1 MALTLEEMVAKRRG
15 EKKVASAPARVD
27 RRKAIMDRMN
37 AEVSAPAPIVAPAPA
52 APAPQPQPQSS
63 SSLGELAIW
72 ANRATQPKSRRDLES
87 QWPTSP
93 PKPVI
98 APAGPAT
105 APAAATAPA
114 IPSMPSDAPKVNPL
128 LQGVETAAAPT
139 ATTAASVNPIL
150 EPEKV
155 SPIALPQDTLLAS
168 VAYGPEGERMRAGID
183 RIVDDADSDGR
194 MGEAERRALLLTG
207 GAASKARGA
216 LGLVGKIGNVFESDE
231 PYEGPSIRAATLKDT
246 LLRPFRRLQAQTDE
260 PWQIEIDRAKA
271 IHQTVQDAMAKYG
284 ATGAFAAQFGI
295 MGYELAV
302 NIAMMKTFA
311 GTSPFATGG
320 AAPAA
325 GKGAMAAW
333 AARAAKE
340 APEVAKMFMW
350 TYGTTPGTHDE
361 RMRAAKITAMYRA
374 TPMLSMGMPSNF
386 TAMAVDTALNQ
397 IISLNVNPVYAEL
410 RDNAKEAAKER
421 GIDWDKASNVQRAQ
435 ILRETMTWQ
444 QATDVAFDVFTN
456 VLFAQ
461 STKSATKAELQSFVN
476 EYGKTAEA
484 YAKYLQSRGVNVDA
498 THLTARGMEQAAWL
512 PEMQKEIIGAQGAL
526 PASPR
531 PAAPQDGAFSE
542 TGLRQVRDR
551 TDDQADLDSSRRAAE
566 GALAGP
572 RSETPVSPDARAAI
586 AGDVARGEAL
596 AVPRVNP
603 ILEPER
609 VAQPAAEAEAARPAE
624 QVAAPEAGMRT
635 QPIDI
640 SSEANTMVKSGF
652 AKEVYLVGSR
662 ADGTAREGSDTD
674 VLIDLGK
681 IDLPSDRGMAEAEIQ
696 KIIESNGDGVR
707 VGERDYFFKAG
718 DRYFHLSTGAGTG
731 IVENTDYAKAQF
743 GRPKVEVARATVD
756 SIAPEAAR
764 AAHEPREAQVAD
776 GSTAAV
782 RADADVGLPT
792 PKYPV
797 SRVSPNSIAFRPE
810 MMQYKHI
817 DDKETGTNKDD
828 KISGA
833 WDETKAGLMLL
844 WEPKNPADHGLKP
857 GQKHIVANGHHRLEA
872 ALQNGVGS
880 VNVQVLREA
889 DGWSH
894 IDARRKAAEINI
906 ADGKGSIYDQANW
919 FRDTAATL
927 GADAALAA
935 GREIGARGRKA
946 FAIGTMAGDD
956 LYSSFL
962 NGKITAEQAEAI
974 AKAAPNRAEL
984 QLYGIK
990 EAAKGKTGAELS
1002 NAVKVYKIKASKSA
1016 SGGEKKQLD
1025 LLGFDESEMRAM
1037 DEQASI
1043 ATRKQKEIVEQTR
1056 TLSQAISRGG
1066 KLELTDAEA
1075 KSLGIKDRNNRA
1087 EIEAAR
1093 ARLNDEAIRWENWSL
1108 HEDLV
1113 RQVMG
1118 DDSFKLESA
1127 SKAEL
1132 DAESKRLADKAKLDD
1147 MATAPLEGKP
1157 DADIGQ
1163 ARLPGTGGEIDLFNA
1178 PKPGADAAK
1187 PTAADLAKPIADHAK
1202 GAVTETVKGIT
1213 ELFKPDLGK
1222 LGSGPFV
1229 FDEGKYAKA
1238 KVHFERAWVEAKA
1251 AGNSIK
1257 EFADWAVR
1265 QFGDVIRPYIGRFV
1279 EEVENPKAAEPK
1291 PIAESPRRVNDET
1304 GYSTTSPRMAVGDP
1318 EREAIGI
1325 KPRDQIV
1332 TRHFA
1337 DVADQARSKLSTVDS
1352 LISETRVGQRPVT
1365 DTEVA
1370 TLLLAKTE
1378 RFNSRDAAA
1387 RALNADPNNA
1397 KLQQEFAEAQSKLS
1411 DVFDAIE
1418 KAGTSTARG
1427 LSAFRM
1433 TMDEKYELVNM
1444 EMDVRAA
1451 KGGQP
1456 LTDGE
1461 RAYLE
1466 KIAADYKTERD
1477 VYSKQVEEA
1486 KVYTA
1491 EIETKLRGIEDQIL
1505 YERIIREVEPKLTSV
1520 GTETLVE
1527 LSQGGRLYAN
1537 PIDPERVLS
1546 IAKWMLGKMAKGVKN
1561 PSDLAVKHLGDGAK
1575 QVIDAARD
1583 KALELVRERQ
1593 AKGGTGTGK
1602 PKAKPTG
1609 EPSPPEQ
1616 IRALYKAQVEAG
1628 VRDVNE
1634 ATRNVTSEW
1643 NKSHD
1648 AEKQMTETQVRD
1660 TFSDYGKVTPLTKD
1674 EVKKVLA
1681 ELRREAQLTSSIERA
1696 ASNLHPLKTGKQR
1709 FPPSAEARAL
1719 TKTLNNMLKEKG
1731 LDAVDPERQ
1740 LKSIMDARKT
1750 RMLDAIED
1758 KKRAIET
1765 MTRIPANK
1773 KPPEYD
1779 AEAKVLKAEFDKIT
1793 EEYNRIFP
1801 KDVKTFTPE
1810 ERLAVATKAA
1820 ERSLKMATD
1829 ELNAARKG
1837 IFADKKRYPDLPH
1850 NAYLEG
1856 LRAQRK
1862 IAAQEVKELRE
1873 LAFPGQKAIKDRIKR
1888 MESSIRLYEH
1898 KLAVGD
1904 FTPRKPNQIDITDN
1918 PMAMLQKARM
1928 EVLKHEF
1935 TVAKEE
1941 ARYNALSRK
1950 GKFKEQRN
1958 QLFRNAFNYF
1968 RNIKSSY
1975 DFSGVGRQGGLMALS
1990 NPILWAKSLP
2000 NSFKVYRSEKAGFEY
2015 WEKFQ
2020 KRQNFDLYKKAELG
2034 ISPGD
2039 GRGNFGPADDI
2050 FRPDI
2055 ASRVPL
2061 VKRHMRAFSVVLN
2074 EFRAN
2079 LFDKL
2084 LAASKDPSDLS
2095 EDKIK
2100 AIASLANSW
2109 TGRGPLPKGMSA
2121 ESIGYIFWAPRFVSS
2136 AIDVSTKPFRMA
2148 GEAALDRITG
2158 SEKYDREMRGM
2169 WWKQYGRLTAGMMAL
2184 YATAYAMHVVEHG
2197 NDDEFYIEMDPT
2209 SANFGNI
2216 KIPFGNHNVN
2226 PFNFVRPTLT
2236 FLARAL
2242 TGEMKT
2248 AQRKKMQLAPWAWSA
2263 EAKEAGYGQRG
2274 GIKETLYDFAQT
2286 KQNPFY
2292 NSALQIATG
2301 KDFYGND
2308 MNRLW
2313 AVISGIAPLVPSS
2326 MPNLF
2331 KAEVGTNW
2339 DNIDLERIPVFLMA
2353 GMAAIFGNQ
2362 PRASDYKA
2370 PRQLKITST
2379 KENYDKAIKD
2389 AVMKGT
2395 SETANPDAK
2404 AYLAR
2409 FVGEEGEGPLFTALD
2424 SEFDKRRSEQKTY
2437 EARMRW
2443 IKRSYDTSGNITYY
2457 GIRRRNL
2464 KRVIKEAKADSEKSK

>member
-1 MALTLEEMVAKRRG
+1 
-15 EKKVASAPARVD
+15 
-27 RRKAIMDRMN
+27 
-37 AEVSAPAPIVAPAPA
+37 
-52 APAPQPQPQSS
+52 
-63 SSLGELAIW
+63 
-72 ANRATQPKSRRDLES
+72 
-87 QWPTSP
+87 
-93 PKPVI
+93 
-98 APAGPAT
+98 
-105 APAAATAPA
+105 
-114 IPSMPSDAPKVNPL
+114 
-128 LQGVETAAAPT
+128 
-139 ATTAASVNPIL
+139 
-150 EPEKV
+150 
-155 SPIALPQDTLLAS
+155 
-168 VAYGPEGERMRAGID
+168 MRAGID
-183 RIVDDADSDGR
+183 RIVADADSDGR
-194 MGEAERRALLLTG
+194 MGETERRALLLTC

-216 LGLVGKIGNVFESDE
+216 LGLVGKIGNVFESEE
-231 PYEGPSIRAATLKDT
+231 PKQEGDSIRAKTLKDT
-246 LLRPFRRLQAQTDE
+246 LLAPFRRLRAQTDE

-271 IHQTVQDAMAKYG
+271 IHQTVQDSMAKYG
-284 ATGAFAAQFGI
+284 APGAFAAQFGI

-333 AARAAKE
+333 VARAAKE

-350 TYGTTPGTHDE
+350 TYGTTPGTHDA

-421 GIDWDKASNVQRAQ
+421 GIDWDKASNVQRAK

-461 STKSATKAELQSFVN
+461 STKSATKAEIQSFVN

-551 TDDQADLDSSRRAAE
+551 TDDQADIDSSRRSAE

-572 RSETPVSPDARAAI
+572 RVETPISPDARAAM
-586 AGDVARGEAL
+586 AGADARGEAL

-603 ILEPER
+603 LLDPER
-609 VAQPAAEAEAARPAE
+609 VAQPAAEAEAQRTAE
-624 QVAAPEAGMRT
+624 QIAAPESGATRQPP
-635 QPIDI
+635 QPIEPEKNI
-640 SSEANTMVKSGF
+640 ETLLSPSKHPVVEVSPSELQLSKDVPNF
-652 AKEVYLVGSR
+652 KEGAGKTGEVEPIR
-662 ADGTAREGSDTD
+662 ASEYIRLGTPPIVVWERLDGT
-674 VLIDLGK
+674 K
-681 IDLPSDRGMAEAEIQ
+681 EIITGRH
-696 KIIESNGDGVR
+696 KWNLALRLKESTVP
-707 VGERDYFFKAG
+707 VQ
-718 DRYFHLSTGAGTG
+718 
-731 IVENTDYAKAQF
+731 IVK
-743 GRPKVEVARATVD
+743 
-756 SIAPEAAR
+756 
-764 AAHEPREAQVAD
+764 
-776 GSTAAV
+776 
-782 RADADVGLPT
+782 
-792 PKYPV
+792 
-797 SRVSPNSIAFRPE
+797 
-810 MMQYKHI
+810 
-817 DDKETGTNKDD
+817 
-828 KISGA
+828 
-833 WDETKAGLMLL
+833 
-844 WEPKNPADHGLKP
+844 
-857 GQKHIVANGHHRLEA
+857 
-872 ALQNGVGS
+872 
-880 VNVQVLREA
+880 EA
-889 DGWSH
+889 DGYDRKWAATF
-894 IDARRKAAEINI
+894 DAEANI
-906 ADGKGSIYDQANW
+906 RDGQGSIKDYANY
-919 FRDTAATL
+919 FRNTGVTEETASGGGL
-927 GADAALAA
+927 LSRDKGRA
-935 GREIGARGRKA
+935 GW
-946 FAIGTMAGDD
+946 AIGKYSGDD
-956 LYSSFL
+956 LYAKFAAGEIS
-962 NGKITAEQAEAI
+962 E
-974 AKAAPNRAEL
+974 AKARVISEVAKNNPELQRLGMERAEKHSAGDVGEYL
-984 QLYGIK
+984 RSAL
-990 EAAKGKTGAELS
+990 TMDLGA
-1002 NAVKVYKIKASKSA
+1002 
-1016 SGGEKKQLD
+1016 GGKQLD
-1025 LLGFDESEMRAM
+1025 LLGFDESVKINM
-1037 DEQASI
+1037 DKMTDS
-1043 ATRKQKEIVEQTR
+1043 
-1056 TLSQAISRGG
+1056 AISIKKGLASERSA
-1066 KLELTDAEA
+1066 LQAA
-1075 KSLGIKDRNNRA
+1075 QSLSGPKRA
-1087 EIEAAR
+1087 EIIKKYGFKAGDKDAVASRIKELDAEIYRMESWHLDAELTATVRER
-1093 ARLNDEAIRWENWSL
+1093 AGLPPAEKPVST
-1108 HEDLV
+1108 
-1113 RQVMG
+1113 
-1118 DDSFKLESA
+1118 DSFKLESA

-1132 DAESKRLADKAKLDD
+1132 DAEAKRLADKAKLAD
-1147 MATAPLEGKP
+1147 MATAPLDGKP

-1178 PKPGADAAK
+1178 PKPVADTPK
-1187 PTAADLAKPIADHAK
+1187 PTASDLAKPIADHAK

-1265 QFGDVIRPYIGRFV
+1265 QFGDVIKPYIGRFV
-1279 EEVENPKAAEPK
+1279 EEESSKSAPSGRIIDPDTGREVTGLAKKFSEPERKALGYPEYVVKVSQKWPDVVDEAWGRISEADDLVREINANPRTLSPVESAMFEIKKVELYNARNEAARLMD
-1291 PIAESPRRVNDET
+1291 A
-1304 GYSTTSPRMAVGDP
+1304 DP
-1318 EREAIGI
+1318 EN
-1325 KPRDQIV
+1325 RDLAS
-1332 TRHFA
+1332 RF
-1337 DVADQARSKLSTVDS
+1337 
-1352 LISETRVGQRPVT
+1352 T
-1365 DTEVA
+1365 D
-1370 TLLLAKTE
+1370 
-1378 RFNSRDAAA
+1378 
-1387 RALNADPNNA
+1387 
-1397 KLQQEFAEAQSKLS
+1397 AQNRLEQL
-1411 DVFDAIE
+1411 FDANS
-1418 KAGTSTARG
+1418 KAGTEWGRAGKARQ
-1427 LSAFRM
+1427 M
-1433 TMDEKYELVNM
+1433 TMDEQFDVVNL
-1444 EMDVRAA
+1444 EMAVRAA
-1451 KGGQP
+1451 KGGKP
-1456 LTDGE
+1456 ITDGE

-1561 PSDLAVKHLGDGAK
+1561 PSDLAVKHLGDEAK
-1575 QVIDAARD
+1575 PVIDAARD

-1593 AKGGTGTGK
+1593 AKGGPAGTGN

-1609 EPSPPEQ
+1609 EPSPSEQ
-1616 IRALYKAQVEAG
+1616 IRALYRSQVEAG

-1634 ATRNVTSEW
+1634 ATRNVTAEW

-1660 TFSDYGKVTPLTKD
+1660 MFSDYGKVTPLTKD

-1779 AEAKVLKAEFDKIT
+1779 AEAKVLKAELDKIT

-1829 ELNAARKG
+1829 ELHTARKG

-1888 MESSIRLYEH
+1888 LESSIRLYEH

-1958 QLFRNAFNYF
+1958 EFFRNSFNYF

-2095 EDKIK
+2095 EEKIK

-2121 ESIGYIFWAPRFVSS
+2121 ESLGYIFWAPRFVSS
-2136 AIDVSTKPFRMA
+2136 AIDVSTKPFRMV

-2158 SEKYDREMRGM
+2158 SEKYDREMRAM
-2169 WWKQYGRLTAGMMAL
+2169 WWKQYGRLTAGMAAL
-2184 YATAYAMHVVEHG
+2184 YATAYAMHVVEYG

-2353 GMAAIFGNQ
+2353 GTAAIFGNQ
-2362 PRASDYKA
+2362 PSASDYKS

-2379 KENYDKAIKD
+2379 KENYAKAIGG

-2395 SETANPDAK
+2395 SEAASPESK
-2404 AYLAR
+2404 QYLKS
-2409 FVGEEGEGPLFTALD
+2409 FVAEEGEKPLFDALD
-2424 SEFDKRRSEQKTY
+2424 AEFDKRRSEQKTY

-2464 KRVIKEAKADSEKSK
+2464 KRVIKDAKADSEKSK